1 MEDEVEY
8 VDLKLSKGA
17 IIPADSMTDSIQN
30 FPEPRNITDA
40 RAFLVFVEQVSFE
53 FF

>member
-40 RAFLVFVEQVSFE
+40 RAFFVFVEQVSFE